1 VKNCFLGGQ
10 TSDFG
15 ANWADP
21 PKNVVCLSSLI
32 HHVMSLEQPIQEKI
46 HEYVRAHLPQDEWYS
61 SYFDFVTDAGLRKRL
76 AEEFKAARSVY
87 KLFRGID
94 ASDWW
99 LRAQV
104 RIQILQYASIYEA
117 VIHHVLFDRLGEEES
132 VRRLV
137 EYPRLVRIDIPQ
149 HKQTALEK
157 TLDHDSKV
165 IIPTYQG
172 IGRTDVNKVR
182 FDEKISCAV
191 GLQLIEQDLGNELIS
206 TYEARNAIHLHAELR
221 KNLRYE
227 LDMAS
232 TAYRRLAPF
241 RTQLVASMQ
250 ARGLLLQALVAET
263 SIDDEG

>member
-1 VKNCFLGGQ
+1 
-10 TSDFG
+10 
-15 ANWADP
+15 
-21 PKNVVCLSSLI
+21 
-32 HHVMSLEQPIQEKI
+32 MSLEQSTKNQIY
-46 HEYVRAHLPQDEWYS
+46 EYVEAHLPQDEWYS
-61 SYFDFVTDAGLRKRL
+61 SYFDFVADPNLRERL

-117 VIHHVLFDRLGEEES
+117 VIHHVLFDRLGQEAL
-132 VRRLV
+132 VRHLL
-137 EYPRLVRIDIPQ
+137 EAPRLIRIDIPQ
-149 HKQTALEK
+149 SKQAALEK
-157 TLDHDSKV
+157 ALDHDSKV

-172 IGRTDVNKVR
+172 IRRTDINKVR
-182 FDEKISCAV
+182 FDDKVSCAV
-191 GLQLIEQDLGNELIS
+191 DLRLIEQDLGRDLIS

-221 KNLRYE
+221 KNLTYE
-227 LDMAS
+227 LDMAR

-241 RTQLVASMQ
+241 RSQLVSAMKS
-250 ARGLLLQALVAET
+250 RGLLLQSVTAAT